1 MATYNWSQS
10 IDTGGSAANARKIT
24 LRGTQ
29 ETNDSALTS
38 KITVKYIDIYSTGG
52 NGVTFYLDGKILV
65 NGTVVYTSTSSP
77 VKDSM
82 KLTSN
87 ATTTLA
93 ISATP
98 VTINH
103 NTNGTA
109 SFTVQMAKNSFS
121 AFFWVNGSYTSSQ
134 WTASNKTYTVTAT
147 SITVYRTV
155 SYNKNGG
162 SGTMGPY
169 SVTYNGTHEV
179 QPNSFTAPEGSS
191 KTYTITLNPNYIGGS
206 NDSKTVTN
214 KTPKKFSI
222 WRQGST
228 SGTERSPGMKIS
240 NITSNI
246 TLYAIWVNDTVQE
259 GTVVLGE
266 LTRGDGS
273 TTGYEV
279 SFDTQ
284 GGSSIGSITS
294 TRKIIYTHDGWMTSE
309 SETEIA
315 YDKTTDY
322 SFTADTELFAKW
334 TEEYTNNSIKL
345 PDAPTKLGYKFLGW
359 GTSANATS
367 YKQPGESITPSDKTV
382 YYAIWKADGSIRIY
396 TDDTQK
402 YQIAMV
408 WMYYPTS
415 STDSKPWKLVIP
427 YMKTSSNWKITAG

>member
-10 IDTGGSAANARKIT
+10 IATGGSAANARQIT
-24 LRGTQ
+24 LRGIQ
-29 ETNDSALTS
+29 ETNNGALTS

-134 WTASNKTYTVTAT
+134 WTASNKTYTVAAT

-162 SGTMGPY
+162 SGSMNSH
-169 SVTYNGTHEV
+169 SVVYGGSHTV
-179 QPNSFTAPEGSS
+179 QSNSFTPPSGTSN
-191 KTYTITLNPNYIGGS
+191 TYTITLKPNYTGGS
-206 NDSKTVTN
+206 DNSKTVTN
-214 KTPKKFSI
+214 TIPKKFSI

-228 SGTERSPGMKIS
+228 SGTDRAPGAKIS

-246 TLYAIWVNDTVQE
+246 TLYAIWVNDNMQK
-259 GTVVLGE
+259 GTVILGS
-266 LTRGDGS
+266 LTRNDGS
-273 TTGYEV
+273 ATGYEV

-284 GGSSIGSITS
+284 GGSSVSSITS
-294 TRKIIYTHDGWMTSE
+294 TRKITYTHDGWMTSA
-309 SETEIA
+309 SGTEIA
-315 YDKTTDY
+315 YNKTDAY
-322 SFTADTELFAKW
+322 SFTADTKLFAKW
-334 TEEYTNNSIKL
+334 TETYTNNSIKL
-345 PDAPTKLGYKFLGW
+345 PSAPTKLGYKFLGW

-402 YQIAMV
+402 YKIAMV

-427 YMKTSSNWKITAG
+427 YMKTSSDWKITAG

>member
-10 IDTGGSAANARKIT
+10 IATGGSAASARQIT

-29 ETNDSALTS
+29 VTNDSALTS
-38 KITVKYIDIYSTGG
+38 EITVKYIDIYSTGG

-82 KLTSN
+82 TLTSN

-98 VTINH
+98 ITINH

-134 WTASNKTYTVTAT
+134 WTASSNIYTVTAT
-147 SITVYRTV
+147 SIAVYRTV

-162 SGTMGPY
+162 SGSMNSY
-169 SVTYNGTHEV
+169 SVAYGGSHTVQSNIFTPPSGTS
-179 QPNSFTAPEGSS
+179 N
-191 KTYTITLNPNYIGGS
+191 TYTITLKPNYTGGS
-206 NDSKTVTN
+206 NNSKTVTN
-214 KTPKKFSI
+214 TTPKKFSV
-222 WRQGST
+222 WRQGNT
-228 SGTERSPGMKIS
+228 SGTDRAPGTTIS
-240 NITSNI
+240 NITSDI
-246 TLYAIWVNDTVQE
+246 TLYAIWIDDNMQK
-259 GTVVLGE
+259 GTVVLGS
-266 LTRGDGS
+266 LTRNDGS

-284 GGSSIGSITS
+284 GGSSVSSITS
-294 TRKIIYTHDGWMTSE
+294 TRKITYTHDGWMTSA
-309 SETEIA
+309 SGTEIA
-315 YDKTTDY
+315 YNKTTAY

-345 PDAPTKLGYKFLGW
+345 PDAPAKLGYEFLGW

-367 YKQPGESITPSDKTV
+367 YKQPGESITPSAKTV

-415 STDSKPWKLVIP
+415 STDSRPWKLVIP